1 MQRMVGIIACCA
13 CLLLAVGLTGCPTA
27 KDSAATKAIQ
37 VSVVDFENLP
47 AGTIVSSLS
56 SGAGISGPLVGSVG
70 VLGFTP
76 GFGTNTSVIFDSSN
90 PSGEDDDLGT
100 PNIAFAGP
108 GIGAGGTVSNDTP
121 LGNILILVEDLVDT
135 NPPDGLVDDPDDT
148 FLKGATTTFDF
159 SGVNGAVVKVL
170 DMTVLDVEDTEGGA
184 FVQVSGP
191 ALPAVVIPI
200 PFTGDNGAATVAI
213 NATGVDTM
221 IVSFN
226 GSGAIGEF
234 RIEQETPDD
243 DGGFRTQTQGGWGT
257 RCNGN
262 NPGCFRDANFDT
274 CFPGGLQI
282 GCEPGNSILLT
293 SSKAVQ
299 DFLPQGKKAKALTQ
313 DYVNPTSK
321 ITVLA
326 GQVAALSLSVGFDL
340 CVPGFGENSGNLAD
354 LVVID
359 NGSDC
364 FGMTVQQVL
373 DEGNKILGGCDS
385 AFSASEINDCL
396 SKINENYVDGKN
408 DNGFLG

>member
-1 MQRMVGIIACCA
+1 MRRLVG
-13 CLLLAVGLTGCPTA
+13 LLACSACVLLAAGLAGCPT
-27 KDSAATKAIQ
+27 DQNGATKAVQ

-47 AGTIVSSLS
+47 TGLILSSLS
-56 SGAGISGPLVGSVG
+56 SGAGITGPLVGSVG

-76 GFGTNTSVIFDSSN
+76 GFATNTAVIFDSSA
-90 PSGEDDDLGT
+90 PSGNDFDLGT
-100 PNIAFAGP
+100 PNEAFSGP
-108 GIGAGGTVSNDTP
+108 GIGSGGDPSNNTA
-121 LGNILILVEDLVDT
+121 LGKIVILAEDLVDT
-135 NPPDGLVDDPDDT
+135 TPADGLVDDPDDT
-148 FLKGATTTFDF
+148 FLKGATMTFDF

-170 DMTVLDVEDTEGGA
+170 DMTVLDVEDSEGGA

-191 ALPAVVIPI
+191 ALAAVQFPI
-200 PFTGDNGAATVAI
+200 PFTGDNGAATIQI
-213 NATGVDTM
+213 NASGVDTM

-234 RIEQETPDD
+234 RIEQDVPD

-257 RCNGN
+257 RCRGN

-274 CFPGGLQI
+274 CFPQGLLI

-293 SSKAVQ
+293 SSQAVE
-299 DFLPQGKKAKALTQ
+299 DFLPQGKSPKALTQ
-313 DYVNPTSK
+313 DYTDPTNK

-326 GQVAALSLSVGFDL
+326 GQVAALSLSVGFDF
-340 CVPGFGENSGNLAD
+340 CVPGFGDSNLNLAD

-359 NGSDC
+359 SNSAC

-373 DEGNKILGGCDS
+373 DEGNKVLGGCAS
-385 AFSASEINDCL
+385 SFSASEINDCL
-396 SKINENYVDGKN
+396 SKINENYVDGET

>member
-1 MQRMVGIIACCA
+1 MRKFVGVLACGA
-13 CLLLAVGLTGCPTA
+13 CLMLAVGLTGCPSSN
-27 KDSAATKAIQ
+27 KDAATKAIQ

-47 AGTIVSSLS
+47 TGTIVNSLS
-56 SGAGISGPLVGSVG
+56 SGAGISGPLLGSVG

-76 GFGTNTSVIFDSSN
+76 GFATNTAVIFDSAN

-100 PNIAFAGP
+100 PNEAFGGP
-108 GIGAGGTVSNDTP
+108 GIGTGGTATNATA
-121 LGNILILVEDLVDT
+121 LGKILILTEDLTDT

-159 SGVNGAVVKVL
+159 SGVNGAIVKVL
-170 DMTVLDVEDTEGGA
+170 DMTVLDVEDSEGGA

-191 ALPAVVIPI
+191 ALAPVQIPI
-200 PFTGDNGAATVAI
+200 PFTGDNGAQTIAI
-213 NATGVDTM
+213 NAAGVDTM

-234 RIEQETPDD
+234 RLEQEIPDD

-257 RCNGN
+257 ECNGN

-274 CFPGGLQI
+274 CFPEGLLI

-293 SSKAVQ
+293 SSQAVQ
-299 DFLPQGKKAKALTQ
+299 DFLPQGKGPKALTQ
-313 DYVNPTSK
+313 DYVDPTGK

-340 CVPGFGENSGNLAD
+340 CVPGFGESNTNLAD
-354 LVVID
+354 QVVID
-359 NGSDC
+359 NNSAC
-364 FGMTVQQVL
+364 VGMTVQQVL
-373 DEGNKILGGCDS
+373 DEGNKILGGCNS
-385 AFSASEINDCL
+385 AFSASEINECL
-396 SKINENYVDGKN
+396 SKINENYVDGTN

>member
-1 MQRMVGIIACCA
+1 MQKIAGVLAFGA
-13 CLLLAVGLTGCPTA
+13 CLLLVMGFTGCPQA
-27 KDSAATKAIQ
+27 KDGAATKAVQ
-37 VSVVDFENLP
+37 VSVVDFEGLP

-76 GFGTNTSVIFDSSN
+76 GIGSNTSVIFDSSD

-100 PNIAFAGP
+100 ANENFGGP
-108 GIGAGGTVSNDTP
+108 GISTDGSLSNDTP
-121 LGNILILVEDLVDT
+121 LGNILILAEDLVDT
-135 NPPDGLVDDPDDT
+135 SPADGLVDDPDDT
-148 FLKGATTTFDF
+148 FFSGATTTFDF

-170 DMTVLDVEDTEGGA
+170 DMTVLDVENNEGGA

-191 ALPAVVIPI
+191 TLPAVVIPI
-200 PFTGDNGAATVAI
+200 LSTGDNGAATVVI
-213 NATGVDTM
+213 NAAGVDTM

-234 RIEQETPDD
+234 QIEQEIPDD

-257 RCNGN
+257 RCRGN

-274 CFPGGLQI
+274 CFPDGLLI

-299 DFLPQGKKAKALTQ
+299 DFLPQGKKARALKN
-313 DYVNPTSK
+313 DFVDPTSK

-359 NGSDC
+359 NSSDC

-385 AFSASEINDCL
+385 SFSASEINDSL